1 MNSPHEISA
10 LTVAPR
16 QQFDLSPQTF
26 EQALTFSKYL
36 AESEMVPKQFR
47 NKPGDC
53 LIAMQWGY
61 EVNFKPL
68 QALQSIAVINGK
80 PGIYGDAGKAI
91 LLAAGC
97 IIEEDD
103 TEVIKA
109 TGRGRCKITRP
120 GRPPCERTFSIEDAK
135 TANLWSKEGPW
146 RTYPHRQMAWR
157 AFWFAARDCA
167 SDLLRGMAGVE
178 ELGDFSVKSMG
189 AAEVVGAQSAP
200 PSSPN
205 FYNQAD
211 FDKNLPAWEKQ
222 IVAGKLTADD
232 VIQRVQTKAPL
243 TDAQKEK
250 ILSIKRAAP
259 SDVIDVEAKVGPT
272 YAQIAERIN
281 TAPTHD
287 DLDALDE
294 IIGAVTD
301 AQQRSELVALVDQR
315 RNELPA
321 F

>member
-1 MNSPHEISA
+1 MNAVTQSEN
-10 LTVAPR
+10 TVLITSPR

-26 EQALTFSKYL
+26 EQALTFAKYL
-36 AESEMVPKQFR
+36 ADSEMVPKQFR

-103 TEVIKA
+103 TEVVKR

-120 GRPPCERTFSIEDAK
+120 GRPPCERTFSIDDAK
-135 TANLWSKEGPW
+135 AANLWSKEGPW

-167 SDLLRGMAGVE
+167 ADLLRGMGGAE
-178 ELGDFSVKSMG
+178 EAIDIGTVS
-189 AAEVVGAQSAP
+189 AEIVTSAP
-200 PSSPN
+200 ARAESLAPYPES
-205 FYNQAD
+205 D
-211 FDKNLPAWEKQ
+211 FATNLPKWRSAIES
-222 IVAGKLTADD
+222 GKSSA
-232 VIQRVQTKAPL
+232 
-243 TDAQKEK
+243 
-250 ILSIKRAAP
+250 
-259 SDVIDVEAKVGPT
+259 
-272 YAQIAERIN
+272 
-281 TAPTHD
+281 
-287 DLDALDE
+287 DE
-294 IIGAVTD
+294 IIAKVETKGTLTEAQRKLIRGNVEKRD
-301 AQQRSELVALVDQR
+301 ADVVDG
-315 RNELPA
+315 EFAPA
-321 F
+321 GGSA